1 MNDFLLIGDPPIEV
15 YLRNNSSA
23 KRYSLRI
30 SNKDNKVSLTLPR
43 WSNLKEAKEFAQSQE
58 EWMRKHLSQKLK
70 PIQINFGKYTLL
82 DGKKILIR
90 QGSGKA
96 VRVINNELFVPGSDE
111 ELCGKLRAFYKTLA
125 RERLMNSSDYYAKI
139 LGCKIKSI
147 TLRDTTTRWG
157 SCTSNGRLMY
167 SWRLMMAPPE
177 VQDYVAAHEVCHLI
191 EMNHSPDYWKLV
203 ESVVPTYKSDRS
215 WLKINGN
222 LLHQYML

>member
-58 EWMRKHLSQKLK
+58 EWMRKHLSQKLE

-82 DGKKILIR
+82 DGKKIPIR
-90 QGSGKA
+90 HGFGKA
-96 VRVINNELFVPGSDE
+96 VRVFNDELFVPGGDE

-125 RERLMNSSDYYAKI
+125 RERLMNSSDYFAKK

-167 SWRLMMAPPE
+167 SWRLMMAPLE

-222 LLHQYML
+222 LLHQYVL

>member
-58 EWMRKHLSQKLK
+58 EWMRKHLSQKLE

>member
-1 MNDFLLIGDPPIEV
+1 
-15 YLRNNSSA
+15 
-23 KRYSLRI
+23 
-30 SNKDNKVSLTLPR
+30 
-43 WSNLKEAKEFAQSQE
+43 
-58 EWMRKHLSQKLK
+58 MRKHLSKQLE

-90 QGSGKA
+90 QGSGK
-96 VRVINNELFVPGSDE
+96 IIKFFNDELFVPGGDE

-125 RERLMNSSDYYAKI
+125 RERLMNSSDYFAKK

-157 SCTSNGRLMY
+157 SCTSDGRLMY

>member
-15 YLRNNSSA
+15 YLRNNSLA

-30 SNKDNKVSLTLPR
+30 SKQNHKVTLTLPR

-58 EWMRKHLSQKLK
+58 EWMRKHLSQQLE
-70 PIQINFGKYTLL
+70 PIQIDFGKYTLL

-90 QGSGKA
+90 HGSGKT
-96 VRVINNELFVPGSDE
+96 IKFFNDELFVPGGDE

-125 RERLMNSSDYYAKI
+125 RERLMNSSDYFAKK

-157 SCTSNGRLMY
+157 SCTSDGRLMY
-167 SWRLMMAPPE
+167 SWRLMMAPPA